1 MQSGR
6 VQNQRCSDA
15 YTPWKE
21 GFDSGIIHANDAL
34 HARLRRIYGPA
45 FTPKAVEEQGPMLMK
60 QASLLI
66 TQLKAVVQQIPA
78 QDMSAL
84 YNFMTFDLT
93 GNFAFGEA
101 FHCLDRGGEYYFFVK
116 TVFDGVSLGLQLQQL
131 ENYGFLTL
139 LKPLIP
145 KSFMKPKEDMDGYTR
160 AR

>member
-6 VQNQRCSDA
+6 VQNLRRSDA

-21 GFDSGIIHANDAL
+21 GFGSGITHTSDAL

-60 QASLLI
+60 YAKLLI
-66 TQLKAVVQQIPA
+66 TQLKAVVQRIPA
-78 QDMSAL
+78 QDMSAW
-84 YNFMTFDLT
+84 YKFMTFNLT
-93 GNFAFGEA
+93 ADFAIGEA
-101 FHCLDRGGEYYFFVK
+101 FHCLDRGEYHLFVK

-131 ENYGFLTL
+131 ENYGFLAL

-145 KSFMKPKEDMDGYTR
+145 KSFMKPKEDMDGYIR